1 MNHMRFVMNTNN
13 LGLSPEAR
21 MFLMQHAENEPG
33 LAEDYSSF
41 NYIPVIKGVRSERG
55 MLLSTYTSSDGGE
68 YVEKF
73 QSTHIIGYRCV
84 YFTCLH
90 KNGKPIRKSL
100 WRRHTIREI
109 LKMID
114 N

>member
-1 MNHMRFVMNTNN
+1 MRRTMDNKN

-21 MFLMQHAENEPG
+21 MFLMQHAEVEPW

-41 NYIPVIKGVRSERG
+41 NYIPVVKHVRSERG
-55 MLLSTYTSSDGGE
+55 ILLYTYHADDGGE
-68 YVEKF
+68 YVEQF
-73 QSTHIIGYRCV
+73 QTTHVTSDGFI

-90 KNGKPIRKSL
+90 KNDKPIRKSL
-100 WRRHTIREI
+100 WRRHIIREI
-109 LKMID
+109 LQQMD